1 MIVLHIYGG
10 PEQQLGQFAFGLAC
24 AAQLGV
30 PLRLDL
36 ELNNPAGYLDVVVSE
51 GELASGLE
59 SAQARAMAV
68 VTDRTVQQATLWDC
82 VRDGVYLSGTWLDFV
97 SGAERVLQLS
107 AYFAPAYAPI
117 MQLRSL
123 MTRIAEMN
131 AAAVNVAPL
140 QPAPPAPSQPSA
152 PPVEAPDLLE
162 RIAAFDRPD
171 LIVAICYGDE
181 LPVYRHARALW
192 SFYLSHFPNVKVI
205 FPRWTDTLPLGE
217 VRLEHGDLLVG
228 MKGGG
233 FDGKATYASTGVWSQ
248 SENAKVVF
256 RQHMVQDYLLRTY
269 RHPFHLLQTTV
280 TSVVDFRALGALLD
294 HLPATRCYA
303 GPVVRLNA
311 PEEYRGQTF
320 LSGANVVI
328 SRDVAQLLCD
338 RYNPADRS
346 AMLPN
351 DVWQSLLLHDVPRIA
366 MPTFHFVKR
375 RETRAHG
382 AAIYQL
388 AQRQLREGHYHFRV
402 KTAAPNEGTIRREDI
417 DPWIMLRI
425 MEAVLSTE
433 TSPAASVELLGRVA
447 RMTDGG
453 AGLPVPSRMTTRL
466 HLGPR
471 DFPMHD
477 GDCPE

>member
-36 ELNNPAGYLDVVVSE
+36 EPNNPAGYLDAVVRE
-51 GELASGLE
+51 GVLANAHE
-59 SAQARAMAV
+59 SAQARALAV
-68 VTDRTVQQATLWDC
+68 VTDHTVRQAALWDC
-82 VRDGVYLSGTWLDFV
+82 VRDGVYLSGVWLDYV
-97 SGAERVLQLS
+97 SGADSVQQLS
-107 AYFAPAYAPI
+107 TSFSPALAPI
-117 MQLRSL
+117 MQLHAL
-123 MTRIAEMN
+123 LARIARMR
-131 AAAVNVAPL
+131 AAPP
-140 QPAPPAPSQPSA
+140 QPAAPIPPIPPKPSA
-152 PPVEAPDLLE
+152 PAAEPPDLLE

-171 LIVAICYGDE
+171 LIVVICYGDE

-205 FPRWTDTLPLGE
+205 FPRWTDALPHGE
-217 VRLEHGDLLVG
+217 VRLEQGDLLVG
-228 MKGGG
+228 IGGGG
-233 FDGKATYASTGVWSQ
+233 FDGNATYARTGVWSQ

-256 RQHMVQDYLLRTY
+256 RQHMVQQYLLRTY

-280 TSVVDFRALGALLD
+280 TSVVDFRALATLLD

-311 PEEYRGQTF
+311 PEEYCGQTF

-328 SRDVAQLLCD
+328 SRDVVQLLCE

-375 RETRAHG
+375 REPRARG

-433 TSPAASVELLGRVA
+433 TSPAASIELLGKVA

-453 AGLPVPSRMTTRL
+453 AGLPLPSRMDTRL

-471 DFPMHD
+471 DFPRHD

>member
-36 ELNNPAGYLDVVVSE
+36 EPNNPAGYLDVVVSE
-51 GELASGLE
+51 GVLAHALE
-59 SAQARAMAV
+59 SAQARATAV
-68 VTDRTVQQATLWDC
+68 VTDRTVQLAPLWDC

-97 SGAERVLQLS
+97 SGVERVLQLS
-107 AYFAPAYAPI
+107 AHFDPVCAPI

-123 MTRIAEMN
+123 MARITEMN
-131 AAAVNVAPL
+131 AASASAAP
-140 QPAPPAPSQPSA
+140 PAPPAEP
-152 PPVEAPDLLE
+152 PDLLE
-162 RIAAFDRPD
+162 RIAAFERPD

-217 VRLEHGDLLVG
+217 VRLEQGDLLVG
-228 MKGGG
+228 MKGGS

-256 RQHMVQDYLLRTY
+256 RQHVVQEYLLRTY
-269 RHPFHLLQTTV
+269 SHPFHLLQTTV

-311 PEEYRGQTF
+311 PEEYNGLTF

-328 SRDVAQLLCD
+328 SRDVVQLLCD
-338 RYNPADRS
+338 RYNPDDRS

-375 RETRAHG
+375 RETRAQG

-433 TSPAASVELLGRVA
+433 TSPAASVELLGKVA

-453 AGLPVPSRMTTRL
+453 AGLPVPSRMETKL

-471 DFPMHD
+471 DFPTHD